1 MRQPLRVLYYPDF
14 VADFPTLVKS
24 IILFDEIH
32 FMDRSSRTFDG
43 QTITL
48 GSHSPMRQ
56 YEESFRAE
64 DVPLYVHEPPSGFVA
79 GELRAAV
86 ETDLSDFVFLARF
99 QEGLQSSLSFR
110 NLQIQPGNYG
120 GGETHETI
128 FLKLAA
134 IKLQE
139 NFSPVEVLEDRNIL
153 PFDFKSEAGIL
164 KTFVQKAAFCFERL
178 NFALKVGATE
188 SFSPLADMSPTGS
201 LLGAKYSRAI
211 AAASAG
217 GASIFPTDL
226 SLAIV
231 DELIP
236 ADRLGQ
242 ITIGHAVKI
251 RKETESERA
260 AFLDHVLG
268 LQARL
273 GGLPVGSDYAA
284 TINKIVTTEIRPA
297 AAEYRRKL
305 DTIWE
310 RLLGSIATGA
320 VTWAG
325 SSALIQL
332 LGDLSWEN
340 ILLAGASAT
349 SFVAAKGIEA
359 ILTERA
365 TTRDCALA
373 FLLNLSEPG
382 KSEKPS

>member
-14 VADFPTLVKS
+14 VADYSTLVKS

-43 QTITL
+43 QSLTM

-56 YEESFRAE
+56 HEARFRAE
-64 DVPLYVHEPPSGFVA
+64 GVPLYVHEPPSGFVG
-79 GELRAAV
+79 GELRTAV
-86 ETDLSDFVFLARF
+86 ESDLTDLGFLKRF
-99 QEGLQSSLSFR
+99 QEGLQNSLNFR

-120 GGETHETI
+120 NGETHETI
-128 FLKLAA
+128 FDKLAA

-139 NFSPVEVLEDRNIL
+139 SLAPVAILEDRNIR
-153 PFDFKSEAGIL
+153 PFDFTTEAGIL
-164 KTFVQKAAFCFERL
+164 KTFVEKAAFCSERL

-188 SFSPLADMSPTGS
+188 SFSPLADMSPYGG

-211 AAASAG
+211 AATSAG
-217 GASIFPTDL
+217 GGAIFPTDL
-226 SLAIV
+226 SVAIV
-231 DELIP
+231 DELVP
-236 ADRLGQ
+236 AERLGQ
-242 ITIGHAVKI
+242 ITIEQAVKI
-251 RKETESERA
+251 RKETDSERA
-260 AFLDHVLG
+260 AFLDHVLT

-273 GGLPVGSDYAA
+273 GALPAGSDYAA
-284 TINKIVTTEIRPA
+284 TINKIITTEIRPA
-297 AAEYRRKL
+297 AAEYQRKL

-332 LGDLSWEN
+332 LGDLSWEK
-340 ILLAGASAT
+340 ILLAGASAS

-359 ILTERA
+359 ILAERA

>member
-1 MRQPLRVLYYPDF
+1 MRSPLRVLYYPDF
-14 VADFPTLVKS
+14 AADYSTLVKS

-43 QTITL
+43 QSLTI

-56 YEESFRAE
+56 YEERFRAE
-64 DVPLYVHEPPSGFVA
+64 GVPLYVHEPPSGFVS
-79 GELRAAV
+79 GELRTAV
-86 ETDLSDFVFLARF
+86 EADLTDLVFLRRF
-99 QEGLQSSLSFR
+99 QEGLQSSLNFR

-120 GGETHETI
+120 NGETHETI
-128 FLKLAA
+128 FQKLVA
-134 IKLQE
+134 IKPTE
-139 NFSPVEVLEDRNIL
+139 NLAPVAILEDKTIR
-153 PFDFKSEAGIL
+153 PFDFTTEAGIL
-164 KTFVQKAAFCFERL
+164 KTFVEKAAFCSERL

-188 SFSPLADMSPTGS
+188 SFSPLADMSPYGS

-236 ADRLGQ
+236 AERLGQ
-242 ITIGHAVKI
+242 MTIEHAVKI

-260 AFLDHVLG
+260 AFLDHVLT

-273 GGLPVGSDYAA
+273 GALPAGSDYAA
-284 TINKIVTTEIRPA
+284 TIDKIITTEIRPA
-297 AAEYRRKL
+297 AREYRNKL
-305 DTIWE
+305 DSIWE
-310 RLLGSIATGA
+310 KLLGNIAAGA
-320 VTWAG
+320 VAWAG
-325 SSALIQL
+325 SSAMVQL
-332 LGDLSWEN
+332 LGDLSLEK
-340 ILLAGASAT
+340 ILLAGASAS

-359 ILTERA
+359 ILAERA

-373 FLLNLSEPG
+373 FLLNLSEPE
-382 KSEKPS
+382 KSEKPC